1 MTAIRRRQ
9 RRARRPRGIFLPA
22 TANRW
27 VFTQRPG
34 RRLLVAWLWVG
45 VVVAITVSVALLVA
59 LSWSMTIVLVAV
71 GCGAIALLTR
81 WP

>member
-1 MTAIRRRQ
+1 MIAIRRRQ
-9 RRARRPRGIFLPA
+9 RRTRRPKGIFLPA

-34 RRLLVAWLWVG
+34 HRLLVAWVWVG
-45 VVVAITVSVALLVA
+45 AVVAITVSVALLAA

-71 GCGAIALLTR
+71 ACGVITLLTR